1 MAKKTVLVPVLHLY
15 QLCAYPEERVTS
27 ISGGVHIKPLLPVPV
42 PVQVILLC
50 TCPKERVTSMS
61 EGVHSTRTK
70 HEISFLYYKQLMY
83 V

>member
-1 MAKKTVLVPVLHLY
+1 MAKKTVPVPVLHLY
-15 QLCAYPEERVTS
+15 QLCEERVAS

-70 HEISFLYYKQLMY
+70 QEISFLYYKQIM
-83 V
+83 